1 MTSDEALRDAILG
14 PRVNAPITGL
24 DRPHEANVK
33 HHFLEC
39 ELRTA
44 DDLIQEYKT
53 YARMQMQVESG
64 DAATRQK
71 LIWLLERLQE
81 EMLQLKPAVKQNN
94 G

>member
-39 ELRTA
+39 ELKTA
-44 DDLIQEYKT
+44 DDLIDEYVW
-53 YARMQMQVESG
+53 YVRDGREAG
-64 DAATRQK
+64 DADAYQK

-81 EMLQLKPAVKQNN
+81 SVL
-94 G
+94 

>member
-33 HHFLEC
+33 RHFLEC
-39 ELRTA
+39 ELKTA
-44 DDLIQEYKT
+44 DDLIQEYKE
-53 YARMQMQVESG
+53 YAEAQLDGSDGADSAIRL
-64 DAATRQK
+64 K

-81 EMLQLKPAVKQNN
+81 SVL
-94 G
+94 